1 MKYYRTYWEQS
12 SLEYATWIFSE
23 VDNQG
28 YEIRKLEIFLD
39 GKISYYDA
47 NIPFELGEFPT
58 DEDLESI
65 NDSEEITVI
74 EISKNDFEIVKAYL
88 NTGKIWEAFLKKD
101 DKIYLNTE
109 LDVSIDVTDIA
120 EKYYRKS

>member
-12 SLEYATWIFSE
+12 SLEYATWIFQE

-47 NIPFELGEFPT
+47 NILFELGEFPT

-74 EISKNDFEIVKAYL
+74 EISKNDFEKTL
-88 NTGKIWEAFLKKD
+88 QLFNDKNQTGGQ
-101 DKIYLNTE
+101 
-109 LDVSIDVTDIA
+109 
-120 EKYYRKS
+120 

>member
-1 MKYYRTYWEQS
+1 MANFIIELS
-12 SLEYATWIFSE
+12 
-23 VDNQG
+23 

-65 NDSEEITVI
+65 NDSEEITVV
-74 EISKNDFEIVKAYL
+74 EISKNDFEKTL
-88 NTGKIWEAFLKKD
+88 QLFNDKNQTGGQ
-101 DKIYLNTE
+101 
-109 LDVSIDVTDIA
+109 
-120 EKYYRKS
+120 

>member
-1 MKYYRTYWEQS
+1 MVKIRRKLMKYYRTYWEQS

-74 EISKNDFEIVKAYL
+74 EISKNDFEKTL
-88 NTGKIWEAFLKKD
+88 QLFNDKNQTGGQ
-101 DKIYLNTE
+101 
-109 LDVSIDVTDIA
+109 
-120 EKYYRKS
+120 

>member
-12 SLEYATWIFSE
+12 SLEYATWICSE

-28 YEIRKLEIFLD
+28 YENRKLEIFLD

-74 EISKNDFEIVKAYL
+74 EISKNDFEKTLQLFNAK
-88 NTGKIWEAFLKKD
+88 NQMGGQ
-101 DKIYLNTE
+101 
-109 LDVSIDVTDIA
+109 
-120 EKYYRKS
+120 

>member
-1 MKYYRTYWEQS
+1 MANFIIELS
-12 SLEYATWIFSE
+12 
-23 VDNQG
+23 

-74 EISKNDFEIVKAYL
+74 EISKNDFEKTL
-88 NTGKIWEAFLKKD
+88 QLFNDKNQTGGQ
-101 DKIYLNTE
+101 
-109 LDVSIDVTDIA
+109 
-120 EKYYRKS
+120 

>member
-1 MKYYRTYWEQS
+1 MVKIRRKLMKYYRTYWEQS
-12 SLEYATWIFSE
+12 SLKYATWIFSE

-74 EISKNDFEIVKAYL
+74 EISKNDFEKTL
-88 NTGKIWEAFLKKD
+88 QLFNDKNQTGD
-101 DKIYLNTE
+101 Q
-109 LDVSIDVTDIA
+109 
-120 EKYYRKS
+120 